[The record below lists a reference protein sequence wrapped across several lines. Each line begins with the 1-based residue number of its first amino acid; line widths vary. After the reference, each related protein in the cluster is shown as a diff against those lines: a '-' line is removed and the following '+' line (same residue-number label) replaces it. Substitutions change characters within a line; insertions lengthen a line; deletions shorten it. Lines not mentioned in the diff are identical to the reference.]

1 LGEEKGLAKSDSTA
15 LAIPLVS
22 PEEAGLAMATYQKLC
37 NSILIPWDKRTFDK
51 DDVLTQDSDFQ
62 RIRVKDRGGKSYER
76 DFPKKS
82 AFRKLALFY
91 GVSTELVSSEKKDK
105 PDSSFTWSYIIK
117 ASVNTKDGK
126 TRFTT
131 GEGTCDSKEMSRGE
145 FGNVRVE
152 HDTKA
157 TAWTRAVNRAVSDL
171 IGFGQVSAEE
181 MTAGGSTE
189 PRKVID
195 SDSRVVEDE
204 PPTQPQTPPP
214 KQQPS
219 EPQAK
224 GSLASIKMP
233 PKVSANWMKYTLEE
247 LGVNTT
253 DKLTITEDLQSITIL
268 KKANLDDTEFKT
280 INRLVELVKGTY
292 DTKPAVHWK
301 IAIPR

>member
-1 LGEEKGLAKSDSTA
+1 MGEEKGLAKSDSTA

-37 NSILIPWDKRTFDK
+37 NSILIPWDKRQFNN
-51 DDVLTQDSDFQ
+51 DVLVQESDFQ
-62 RIRVKDRGGKSYER
+62 RIRVKEKSGKSYEK

-91 GVSTELVSSEKKDK
+91 GVSTELVSSERKDR
-105 PDSSFTWSYIIK
+105 PDGSFTWSYIIK
-117 ASVNTKDGK
+117 ASVTTKEGR
-126 TRFTT
+126 TRSTP

-145 FGNVRVE
+145 YGNVRVE

-181 MTAGGSTE
+181 MTAGGNTE

-204 PPTQPQTPPP
+204 PPTEPPTQPS
-214 KQQPS
+214 QQP
-219 EPQAK
+219 PAPPV

>member
-1 LGEEKGLAKSDSTA
+1 MAEEKNIEKTEAPA
-15 LAIPLVS
+15 LAIPLVN
-22 PEEAGLAMATYQKLC
+22 PEDAEMAMVTYQKLC
-37 NSILIPWDKRTFDK
+37 NSILIPWDKKKFDG
-51 DDVLTQDSDFQ
+51 DVLTQDSDFQ
-62 RIRVKDRGGKSYER
+62 RIKVKDRQGKSYER

-91 GVSTELVSSEKKDK
+91 GVSTELVSSARADR

-117 ASVNTKDGK
+117 ASVTSKDGK

-145 FGNVRVE
+145 YGNVRVE

-181 MTAGGSTE
+181 MTPGGTTE

-195 SDSRVVEDE
+195 ADSRIVEDE
-204 PPTQPQTPPP
+204 PPPGLPTQQHAG
-214 KQQPS
+214 
-219 EPQAK
+219 AK
-224 GSLASIKMP
+224 ERTLAPIKIP
-233 PKVSANWMKYTLEE
+233 EKVSANWIKYTLEE

-253 DKLTITEDLQSITIL
+253 DKLDFKEDLQNIIVL
-268 KKANLDDTEFKT
+268 KKASLDDTEFKT
-280 INRLVELVKGTY
+280 VSRLIENVKGAY
-292 DTKPAVHWK
+292 ESKPAPHWK
-301 IAIPR
+301 IPIPR